1 MGPFL
6 SGRRF
11 GEGVTARDAD
21 RLRALKKAHGTASS
35 GPTPRVEDYVE
46 VVYELILE
54 KGYARIIDIGQHLH
68 VSSPTAT
75 KMVQRLAEEGL
86 VVYERYRGI
95 ALTDA
100 GTELAKKV
108 RRRHDVVM
116 DFLRLLGV
124 DETTAHKETEGL
136 EHHLE
141 GETLEKLADLVAHA
155 QADPGWWAQ
164 ARRKGD
170 EEGRER
176 RDDAA
181 TLGTSEARRGRR
193 RETG

>member
-1 MGPFL
+1 MPPFL
-6 SGRRF
+6 SVRRF
-11 GEGVTARDAD
+11 RRRVTARDAD
-21 RLRALKKAHGTASS
+21 RLRALKKAHGATSS

-95 ALTDA
+95 ALTEA
-100 GTELAKKV
+100 GTELAKRV

-124 DETTAHKETEGL
+124 DEATAHRQTEGL

-141 GETLEKLADLVAHA
+141 AETLQRLADLVAHA
-155 QADPGWWAQ
+155 NANPTWWAQ
-164 ARRKGD
+164 ATSRRKD
-170 EEGRER
+170 
-176 RDDAA
+176 
-181 TLGTSEARRGRR
+181 
-193 RETG
+193 

>member
-1 MGPFL
+1 MPSYL
-6 SGRRF
+6 SPRRLRGR
-11 GEGVTARDAD
+11 VTGRDD
-21 RLRALKKAHGTASS
+21 RLRALKKAHGATST

-75 KMVQRLAEEGL
+75 KMIQKLADEGL

-100 GTELAKKV
+100 GTELAKRV
-108 RRRHDVVM
+108 RHRHDVVM
-116 DFLRLLGV
+116 QFLRLLGA
-124 DETTAHKETEGL
+124 DEATAHRQTEGI

-141 GETLEKLADLVAHA
+141 PATLARLADLVAHA
-155 QADPGWWAQ
+155 QAHPAWWAE
-164 ARRKGD
+164 ATKERKG
-170 EEGRER
+170 
-176 RDDAA
+176 
-181 TLGTSEARRGRR
+181 
-193 RETG
+193 

>member
-1 MGPFL
+1 M
-6 SGRRF
+6 S
-11 GEGVTARDAD
+11 ARDSD
-21 RLRALKKAHGTASS
+21 RLRALKRAHGTASA

-75 KMVQRLAEEGL
+75 KMIQRLAEEGL

-108 RRRHDVVM
+108 RHRHDVVM
-116 DFLRLLGV
+116 QFLRLLGA
-124 DETTAHKETEGL
+124 DEATAHKETEGL
-136 EHHLE
+136 EHHLQE
-141 GETLEKLADLVAHA
+141 ETLARLADLVAHA
-155 QADPGWWAQ
+155 QAHPEWWAQ
-164 ARRKGD
+164 AARKRK
-170 EEGRER
+170 EKK
-176 RDDAA
+176 
-181 TLGTSEARRGRR
+181 EA
-193 RETG
+193 EP

>member
-6 SGRRF
+6 SRTAPRGR
-11 GEGVTARDAD
+11 VTTRDD
-21 RLRALKKAHGTASS
+21 RLRALKRAHGTASS

-54 KGYARIIDIGQHLH
+54 KGYARVIDIGQHLH

-95 ALTDA
+95 ALTEA

-108 RRRHDVVM
+108 RHRHGIVM
-116 DFLRLLGV
+116 QFLRLLGI
-124 DETTAHKETEGL
+124 DEATAHKETEGL
-136 EHHLE
+136 EHHLQE
-141 GETLEKLADLVAHA
+141 ETLARLAELVAHA
-155 QADPGWWAQ
+155 QAHPEWWAQ
-164 ARRKGD
+164 AMKPPPSTPEGKRKK
-170 EEGRER
+170 E
-176 RDDAA
+176 
-181 TLGTSEARRGRR
+181 
-193 RETG
+193 